1 MHDERDG
8 LMEDLRQYILSLIGA
23 ALICCVV
30 QNLIAT
36 SSSSKEV
43 VHIICGVF
51 MAITA
56 LSPIVKIEIP
66 DLTSYIQP
74 FFSTAT
80 EISNNAAE
88 SSREDMAVIIKKET
102 RAYILEKADSYNMD
116 IDVEVDLDEERLVPD
131 GITITGSVSP
141 YDKVLLSD
149 FIRKTFDIP
158 EGQQQWME

>member
-23 ALICCVV
+23 ALICSVV
-30 QNLIAT
+30 KNLIG
-36 SSSSKEV
+36 SSSTSREV
-43 VHIICGVF
+43 VRVVCGVF

-80 EISNNAAE
+80 VISNNAVE
-88 SSREDMAVIIKKET
+88 SSREDMAVIIKEET
-102 RAYILEKADSYNMD
+102 RSYILEKANSHNMD
-116 IDVEVDLDEERLVPD
+116 IDVEVDLDEEKLIPD
-131 GITITGSVSP
+131 GITITGSISP
-141 YDKVLLSD
+141 YDKALLSD